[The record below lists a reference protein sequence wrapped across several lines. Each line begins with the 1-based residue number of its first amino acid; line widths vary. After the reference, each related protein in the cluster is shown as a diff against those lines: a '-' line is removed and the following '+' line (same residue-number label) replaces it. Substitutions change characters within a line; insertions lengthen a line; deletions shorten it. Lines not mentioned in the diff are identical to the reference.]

1 MENLYILIYLII
13 EKEVIQEKK
22 MTELKAIKILLIA
35 ATILLL
41 FAATS
46 SADADYS
53 YNLTTE
59 GGTMKAD
66 ESHTYYS
73 PGGMTNQYSLY
84 INAVNSGNAS
94 CNHSFSEGG
103 NELKSGTNATYSRR
117 TTGIASCLI
126 GGASLIENIGGSSVT
141 DVGAA
146 GTTCY
151 QGAIGFKTDADRLER
166 FSSDGLSR
174 NGSDTYY
181 NISAAVGVGRFTSGL
196 DSVEVT
202 KNAAGGGWSLGSEKT
217 TSSRIGVRSGA
228 YNFTAKYHVSRS

>member
-1 MENLYILIYLII
+1 MENLYILIDLII

-53 YNLTTE
+53 YNLTAE

-103 NELKSGTNATYSRR
+103 NELKSGTTATYSKR

-141 DVGAA
+141 PGAA
-146 GTTCY
+146 DKTYY

-181 NISAAVGVGRFTSGL
+181 NISAAVGVGKFTSGL
-196 DSVEVT
+196 DSEEVT
-202 KNAAGGGWSLGSEKT
+202 KSDSGTWDLVSKKT